1 MLWKGLTLQD
11 VFVTMHFEMYKK
23 IIFLACIV
31 FLSVFAGTKASKV
44 LAENLQV
51 TPSITATTS
60 ATPTVTQTTPVKVDV
75 TKPDNSIDQQ
85 IITTL
90 FVKRPA
96 LKLTIF
102 NFFAYFVQYAVRIGV
117 PANTIVLILLLPLL
131 ATIVAFVRHVIGLP
145 SLGMLVAV
153 SFSITFLTIGIAA
166 GMILLGAIV
175 LASTFARIILKK
187 VRIMQLPKMA
197 LSILVVAVF
206 VLIAL
211 VVSGTY
217 GLITVKDL
225 SIFPVLLLILLG
237 ERVVALQLERNIREV
252 ISITFITLVLGVMG
266 FFLLAYVPLRNT
278 VLLYPESILLL
289 IPINIAVG
297 RYFGLRLVEYY
308 RFRQIINHGSK

>member
-1 MLWKGLTLQD
+1 MFKKFTL
-11 VFVTMHFEMYKK
+11 MG
-23 IIFLACIV
+23 FLALFFI
-31 FLSVFAGTKASKV
+31 FAGVNRVSAFIPT
-44 LAENLQV
+44 LTAEPSV
-51 TPSITATTS
+51 TSVATPS
-60 ATPTVTQTTPVKVDV
+60 VTQAVQNKIDV
-75 TKPDNSIDQQ
+75 TKPDNTLDRE
-85 IITTL
+85 IINTL
-90 FVKRPA
+90 FVRRPA
-96 LKLTIF
+96 LKPTIF
-102 NFFAYFVQYAVRIGV
+102 NFVAYSVQYAVRIGV

-145 SLGMLVAV
+145 SLGMLVAI
-153 SFSITFLTIGIAA
+153 SFSITFLTIGIVA
-166 GMILLGAIV
+166 GMVLLGAII
-175 LASTFARIILKK
+175 LASTFARIILKR

-197 LSILVVAVF
+197 LSIMVVAVF
-206 VLIAL
+206 VLAAL

-252 ISITFITLVLGVMG
+252 ISITLITLILGIIG

-278 VLLYPESILLL
+278 VLLYPETIFLL

-308 RFRQIINHGSK
+308 RFRQIIKHGSK

>member
-1 MLWKGLTLQD
+1 MSFILCTLL
-11 VFVTMHFEMYKK
+11 VFSANVSK
-23 IIFLACIV
+23 
-31 FLSVFAGTKASKV
+31 SFA
-44 LAENLQV
+44 Q
-51 TPSITATTS
+51 TPSASPSSTTTI
-60 ATPTVTQTTPVKVDV
+60 ATPSVTLAIQNKVDV
-75 TKPDNSIDQQ
+75 TKPDNSIDRQV
-85 IITTL
+85 INTL
-90 FVKRPA
+90 FIKRPA
-96 LKLTIF
+96 TKLTIL
-102 NFFAYFVQYAVRIGV
+102 NFAAYFVQYAVRIGV

-153 SFSITFLTIGIAA
+153 SFSITFLTIGIVA
-166 GMILLGAIV
+166 GMILLGAII
-175 LASTFARIILKK
+175 LASTFARIMLKK

-197 LSILVVAVF
+197 LSIMVVAIF
-206 VLIAL
+206 VLVAL

-217 GLITVKDL
+217 GLITIKDL

-252 ISITFITLVLGVMG
+252 ISITFITLVLGIIG

-308 RFRQIINHGSK
+308 RFKQIINHGSK

>member
-1 MLWKGLTLQD
+1 
-11 VFVTMHFEMYKK
+11 MYKK
-23 IIFLACIV
+23 IAFFVSITILLIFVGLRTATA
-31 FLSVFAGTKASKV
+31 FAETV
-44 LAENLQV
+44 TI
-51 TPSITATTS
+51 TPSITATST
-60 ATPTVTQTTPVKVDV
+60 ATPTITQAVQNKVDV
-75 TKPDNSIDQQ
+75 TKPDTSLDQQ

-90 FVKRPA
+90 FIKRPA
-96 LKLTIF
+96 TKLTIF

-175 LASTFARIILKK
+175 LASTFARVILKK
-187 VRIMQLPKMA
+187 VRIMQLPKMV
-197 LSILVVAVF
+197 LSILVVAIF

-237 ERVVALQLERNIREV
+237 ERVVALQLERNLREV
-252 ISITFITLVLGVMG
+252 ISITFITLVLGIMG

>member
-1 MLWKGLTLQD
+1 MLRCDLEMHKKAFIFIFSILLF
-11 VFVTMHFEMYKK
+11 VFSFVSAESSFAAE
-23 IIFLACIV
+23 
-31 FLSVFAGTKASKV
+31 LS
-44 LAENLQV
+44 LN
-51 TPSITATTS
+51 PSITPSVTEVATPSVTQAQPALQKGDVTRPDNPLEQQS
-60 ATPTVTQTTPVKVDV
+60 VRSLFSRRPANTPTV
-75 TKPDNSIDQQ
+75 
-85 IITTL
+85 L
-90 FVKRPA
+90 
-96 LKLTIF
+96 
-102 NFFAYFVQYAVRIGV
+102 NFCAYIVQYAVKIGV

-145 SLGMLVAV
+145 GLGMLVTV
-153 SFSITFLTIGIAA
+153 SFSITFLTIGIVA
-166 GMILLGAIV
+166 GMVLLGAII
-175 LASTFARIILKK
+175 LASTAARILLKR

-197 LSILVVAVF
+197 LSIFVVALFVF
-206 VLIAL
+206 IAL

-237 ERVVALQLERNIREV
+237 ERVVAIQLERNISEV
-252 ISITFITLVLGVMG
+252 ISITFITLILGVMG

-278 VLLYPESILLL
+278 VLLYPETIFLL

>member
-1 MLWKGLTLQD
+1 
-11 VFVTMHFEMYKK
+11 MYKK
-23 IIFLACIV
+23 IAIFVSITILLIFVGLRTATA
-31 FLSVFAGTKASKV
+31 FAETV
-44 LAENLQV
+44 TI
-51 TPSITATTS
+51 TPSITATST
-60 ATPTVTQTTPVKVDV
+60 ATPTITQAVQNKVDV
-75 TKPDNSIDQQ
+75 TKPDTSLDQQ

-90 FVKRPA
+90 FIKRPA
-96 LKLTIF
+96 TKLTIF

-175 LASTFARIILKK
+175 LASTFARVILKK
-187 VRIMQLPKMA
+187 VRIMQLPKMV
-197 LSILVVAVF
+197 LSILVVAIF

-237 ERVVALQLERNIREV
+237 ERVVALQLERNLREV
-252 ISITFITLVLGVMG
+252 ISITFITLVLGIMG